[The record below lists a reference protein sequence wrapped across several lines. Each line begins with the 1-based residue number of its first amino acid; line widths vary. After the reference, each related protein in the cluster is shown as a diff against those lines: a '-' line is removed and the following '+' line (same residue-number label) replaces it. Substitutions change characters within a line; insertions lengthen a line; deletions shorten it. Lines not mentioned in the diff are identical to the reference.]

1 MKIKTIDLNKSNKK
15 MFNNELNKG
24 SSIVLVH
31 ADWCGH
37 CKRLKESGE
46 LEKLSRTHAVV
57 IASDENNYA
66 SKVMNKYNS
75 RGFPTLLVMH
85 KNGKVEP
92 YNGDR
97 TAAEIK
103 QSI

>member
-1 MKIKTIDLNKSNKK
+1 MKYKNKYIALKTIKGGSTNKNKIIL
-15 MFNNELNKG
+15 F
-24 SSIVLVH
+24 S

-46 LEKLSRTHAVV
+46 LEKLSRTHSVV
-57 IASDENNYA
+57 IASDENEHA
-66 SKVMNKYNS
+66 SKVMNKYKS

-85 KNGKVEP
+85 KSGKVQP

-97 TAAEIK
+97 TASEIVSK
-103 QSI
+103 L